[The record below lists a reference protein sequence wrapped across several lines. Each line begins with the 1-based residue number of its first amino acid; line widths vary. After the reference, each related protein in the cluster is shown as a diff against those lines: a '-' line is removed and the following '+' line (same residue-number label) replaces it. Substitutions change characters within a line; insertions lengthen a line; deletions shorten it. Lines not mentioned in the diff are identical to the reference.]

1 MVYCIGEKLSEI
13 KKRKT
18 ILKNQ
23 INSLP
28 DKFDIKKIIIA
39 YEPVWAIGTG
49 NIPCLNEIDDIHR
62 SIRKL
67 LEKKIGVSKSK
78 TISILYGGSVKP
90 SNADEILNL
99 KQVDGALVGG
109 SSLVAKDFCKIIDS
123 SKH

>member
-1 MVYCIGEKLSEI
+1 MGIQREESFKKNNLKLSEI

-23 INSLP
+23 ISSLP

-49 NIPCLNEIDDIHR
+49 KIPYLNEIDEIHK

-67 LEKKIGVSKSK
+67 LEKK
-78 TISILYGGSVKP
+78 
-90 SNADEILNL
+90 NRRL
-99 KQVDGALVGG
+99 K
-109 SSLVAKDFCKIIDS
+109 K
-123 SKH
+123 